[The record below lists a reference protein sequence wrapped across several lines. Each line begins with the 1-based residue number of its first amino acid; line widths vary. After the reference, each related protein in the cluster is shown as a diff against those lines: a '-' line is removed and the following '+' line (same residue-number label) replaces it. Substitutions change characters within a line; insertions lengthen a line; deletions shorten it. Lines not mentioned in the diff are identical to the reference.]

1 MSSFAVCLGILL
13 VSMESSVSFV
23 RINSPVHGM
32 ARIVPPVH
40 ELNVLP
46 PWSEVATIAA
56 QLSIVTPAVIQMVY
70 FRKQIEE
77 LDDKYQQL
85 EVSTKISSEVTQDDQ
100 VVEGFSK
107 DMKEALAAY
116 KELYG
121 SMSEQI
127 DMILTNEEKRS
138 AFEAELVES
147 ITGLQSLSVD
157 ITDLKGENK
166 VLRNFLESATQSQ
179 KASNENIKRQQLE
192 QGKRLEFFYLSMNI
206 L

>member
-1 MSSFAVCLGILL
+1 MSSFVVCSVILL
-13 VSMESSVSFV
+13 VSMEFTASFV
-23 RINSPVHGM
+23 RITPPASGM
-32 ARIVPPVH
+32 VRIVPPVC

-70 FRKQIEE
+70 FRKQIGE

-85 EVSTKISSEVTQDDQ
+85 EVSSKISSEVTQDETQ
-100 VVEGFSK
+100 VEGFSK

-138 AFEAELVES
+138 AFETELVDS
-147 ITGLQSLSVD
+147 IAGLQNLSGD
-157 ITDLKGENK
+157 INDLKGENIA
-166 VLRNFLESATQSQ
+166 LRTFLETASQSQ
-179 KASNENIKRQQLE
+179 KASNDNIKRQQLD
-192 QGKRLEFFYLSMNI
+192 QG
-206 L
+206 

>member
-32 ARIVPPVH
+32 ARIAPPAF

-85 EVSTKISSEVTQDDQ
+85 EVSTKISGEVSQDDTV

-127 DMILTNEEKRS
+127 DMILTTEEKRS

-147 ITGLQSLSVD
+147 ITGLQSLSGD

-166 VLRNFLESATQSQ
+166 ALRNFLESATQSQ

-192 QGKRLEFFYLSMNI
+192 QGENQLSVYFAY
-206 L
+206 

>member
-1 MSSFAVCLGILL
+1 
-13 VSMESSVSFV
+13 MESSVSFV
-23 RINSPVHGM
+23 RINSPVHAM

-192 QGKRLEFFYLSMNI
+192 QGKRLQYVYLSIDI

>member
-1 MSSFAVCLGILL
+1 MSSFALCLGILL
-13 VSMESSVSFV
+13 VSIESSVSFV

-32 ARIVPPVH
+32 VRIAPRVY

-85 EVSTKISSEVTQDDQ
+85 EVSTKISDEATQDDI

-127 DMILTNEEKRS
+127 DMILTTEEKRS

-147 ITGLQSLSVD
+147 ITGLQSLSGD

-166 VLRNFLESATQSQ
+166 ALRNFLESATQSQ

-192 QGKRLEFFYLSMNI
+192 QGDS
-206 L
+206 

>member
-23 RINSPVHGM
+23 RINSPVHAM

-192 QGKRLEFFYLSMNI
+192 QGKRLQYVYLSIDI

>member
-1 MSSFAVCLGILL
+1 MSSFAVCLGILIA
-13 VSMESSVSFV
+13 SIEPSASFV
-23 RINSPVHGM
+23 RINSPVHGI
-32 ARIVPPVH
+32 ARVVPPVN

-56 QLSIVTPAVIQMVY
+56 QISIVTPAVIQMIY
-70 FRKQIEE
+70 FRKQIDE

-85 EVSTKISSEVTQDDQ
+85 EVATKISSDVVQDDT

-127 DMILTNEEKRS
+127 DMILTNEEKRLV
-138 AFEAELVES
+138 FETELVES
-147 ITGLQSLSVD
+147 ITGLQSLSGD
-157 ITDLKGENK
+157 ITELKGENK
-166 VLRNFLESATQSQ
+166 ALRNFLESATQSQ

-192 QGKRLEFFYLSMNI
+192 QGVIYFTSFYS
-206 L
+206 